1 MCRVA
6 KFEEINMHREQLA
19 KWLLGTAALST
30 IIIPIG
36 VDAVLLADAHMN
48 NPAWLPH
55 AKLHCAMSFFAGA
68 SLGLAAL
75 AILWV
80 RPVSDVWRQ
89 AALRLRFSMGLAA
102 FLGSAFWIGLIAA
115 GLLPGTSYG
124 FLNDPVFGNIRE
136 LELSG
141 ITIYPNVALGIIT
154 IAIAIAGYSLTSQA
168 KSIDQSKWKII
179 MLWSYLRSLKCEIL
193 DTILK

>member
-1 MCRVA
+1 
-6 KFEEINMHREQLA
+6 MHREQLA
-19 KWLLGTAALST
+19 KWLLGAAALST
-30 IIIPIG
+30 IIIPIA

-75 AILWV
+75 TILLV
-80 RPVSDVWRQ
+80 RPVSD
-89 AALRLRFSMGLAA
+89 RFSMGLAA

-115 GLLPGTSYG
+115 GFLPGTSYG
-124 FLNDPVFGNIRE
+124 FLNDPVFGNVRE
-136 LELSG
+136 PELGG

-154 IAIAIAGYSLTSQA
+154 PSDRYCGLLVN
-168 KSIDQSKWKII
+168 KSGKVD
-179 MLWSYLRSLKCEIL
+179 
-193 DTILK
+193 